1 MTILQLKQKAKEIAS
16 HTNIGHSQA
25 LNLLAKQYGYKS
37 WTALL
42 AATEVKHVGQNW

>member
-1 MTILQLKQKAKEIAS
+1 MTILQLKQKAKDIVKR
-16 HTNIGHSQA
+16 TNLGHSQA

-42 AATEVKHVGQNW
+42 SATKVKHAGEKI